1 MKKKLAVAFAALV
14 FATSAAA
21 QEKLN
26 VFMNWTIHGGHGP
39 WFIAKQKGYF
49 AAEGLDV
56 NISRGFGSG
65 DTVKKVITGVA
76 DIGYTDP
83 VPIVQ
88 AIAEGQP
95 IKVFMGGYMSEPCTV
110 HSAREG
116 GNITNP
122 KALEGKIFAGPP
134 GDACII
140 LLPAVMQRAGAAA
153 SKVKIENMDAP
164 ARLPMMA
171 AGRIDAA
178 ADFSG
183 AEILW
188 EKGLKQAGKSL
199 VSFSYD
205 KYIEKY
211 GLMLIASDKMIK
223 ERPETLRK
231 VSLALLRGYQDHIK
245 DPDAAAAAILQAH
258 PELDKDYIYA
268 SSRNLTNLIWD
279 ETTRAKGVGVISK
292 AKMQSTIDLINQYW
306 KLPKKVEPD
315 DVYTNSFVEW
325 GHGQLKR

>member
-1 MKKKLAVAFAALV
+1 MPTKLVVALV
-14 FATSAAA
+14 AVLLAANATA

-49 AAEGLDV
+49 QAQGLDV
-56 NISRGFGSG
+56 NLSRGFGSG
-65 DTVKKVITGVA
+65 DTVKKVIAGVA

-110 HSAREG
+110 HSAKEG
-116 GNITNP
+116 GNITDA
-122 KALEGKIFAGPP
+122 KALEGKTFAGPP
-134 GDACII
+134 GDSCII
-140 LLPAVMQRAGAAA
+140 LLPAVMQRAGADV

-188 EKGLKQAGKSL
+188 EKGLKQAGKTR
-199 VSFSYD
+199 VSFRYD
-205 KYIEKY
+205 KYVEKY

-245 DPDAAAAAILQAH
+245 DPDAAAAAILQVH
-258 PELDKDYIYA
+258 PELDKDYIYS
-268 SSRNLTNLIWD
+268 SSRNLMNLIWD
-279 ETTRAKGVGVISK
+279 ETTKAKGVGVISQP
-292 AKMQSTIDLINQYW
+292 KMQSTLDLINTYW
-306 KLPKKVEPD
+306 KLPKKVTPD
-315 DVYTNSFVEW
+315 DVYTNTFVEW
-325 GHGQLKR
+325 GHAQLKR

>member
-1 MKKKLAVAFAALV
+1 MLRLAVAVLVLICAAQ
-14 FATSAAA
+14 AGA

-49 AAEGLDV
+49 TAQGLDV

-65 DTVKKVITGVA
+65 DTVKKVIAGVA

-83 VPIVQ
+83 VPIIQ

-95 IKVFMGGYMSEPCTV
+95 IRVFMGGYMSEPCTV
-110 HSAREG
+110 HSAAEG
-116 GNITNP
+116 GNITGP
-122 KALEGKIFAGPP
+122 KALEGKTFAGPP
-134 GDACII
+134 GDSCII
-140 LLPAVMQRAGAAA
+140 LLPAVMQRAGADA

-188 EKGLKQAGKSL
+188 EKGLRQANKRL
-199 VSFSYD
+199 VSFRYD
-205 KYIEKY
+205 RYIEKY
-211 GLMLIASDKMIK
+211 GLMLIASDKMVK

-231 VSLALLRGYQDHIK
+231 VSLALLRGYEDHIRE
-245 DPDAAAAAILQAH
+245 PDAAAAAILQVH
-258 PELDKDYIYA
+258 PELDKDYIHS
-268 SSRNLTNLIWD
+268 SSRNLLNLIWD
-279 ETTRAKGVGVISK
+279 ETTKARGVGVISEP
-292 AKMQSTIDLINQYW
+292 KMQSTLDLVNTYW
-306 KLPKKVEPD
+306 KLPKKLTPQ

-325 GHGQLKR
+325 GHAQLKR